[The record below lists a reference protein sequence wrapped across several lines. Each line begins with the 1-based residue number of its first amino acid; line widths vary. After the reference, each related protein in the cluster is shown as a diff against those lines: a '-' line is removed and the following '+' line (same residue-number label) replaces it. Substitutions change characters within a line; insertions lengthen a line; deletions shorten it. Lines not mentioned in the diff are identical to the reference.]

1 MKGNKDMK
9 TTAKEM
15 KTKTIALSLGLIL
28 VAGGLYAADPWEG
41 TWKLNESKSKLTRGT
56 DKDTKIV
63 YNSSQIP
70 DKVTVTTDGV
80 EGDGTPVHSEW
91 KGRFDGKDYEV
102 TGDPDAD
109 MRSYT
114 KLNDRTLSMVA
125 KKAGKIVVYGLI
137 LVSADGKSQD
147 VRLTSPDAVTD
158 VYDASTKGKGKK
170 DGWRNTVVYD
180 KE

>member
-1 MKGNKDMK
+1 MVKGNKDMK

-28 VAGGLYAADPWEG
+28 VAGGLYAADSWEG
-41 TWKLNESKSKLTRGT
+41 TWKLNESKSKLTHGT
-56 DKDTKIV
+56 GKDTKIV
-63 YNSSQIP
+63 YNSRLIP
-70 DKVTVTTDGV
+70 DKVTVTADGV
-80 EGDGTPVHSEW
+80 DADGTPVHSEW

-102 TGDPDAD
+102 TGDPNSD

-114 KLNDRTLSMVA
+114 KMNDRTLSMIV
-125 KKAGKIVVYGLI
+125 KKGGAVVVYGLI
-137 LVSADGKSQD
+137 IVSADGKSQD

-158 VYDASTKGKGKK
+158 VYDAAKRKK
-170 DGWRNTVVYD
+170 DGWRNTAVYG